1 MASALV
7 VGVLLCGV
15 WLGPHVSKAYKTCK
29 VCPSGWAVFDGRCY
43 LFNMQ
48 EKEWIDAE
56 LTCTSLGANLASLRD
71 IRVLK
76 FITDMIYTATGSSK
90 KTWVGGHDAEGL
102 WLWSDGSHFAF
113 KDWAKGEPNNENG
126 KEHCMEMNFKGKLHS
141 KQNENF
147 IIYKLLHI
155 DAISSNMF
163 PNIMFNFLLQE
174 SMSMM
179 RSAQRRTLM
188 FVPKT

>member
-1 MASALV
+1 MCTVYLLIRFLFMQMALALV
-7 VGVLLCGV
+7 VGVFLSGV
-15 WLGPHVSKAYKTCK
+15 WLGPHVSKVYKTCK

-56 LTCTSLGANLASLRD
+56 RTCTSLGANLASLRNA
-71 IRVLK
+71 RVLK

-113 KDWAKGEPNNENG
+113 KDWAKGEPNNEKE
-126 KEHCMEMNFKGKLHS
+126 KEHCMEMNFKGKYV
-141 KQNENF
+141 N
-147 IIYKLLHI
+147 
-155 DAISSNMF
+155 D
-163 PNIMFNFLLQE
+163 E
-174 SMSMM
+174 SCSMKNSYVCAKDM
-179 RSAQRRTLM
+179 I
-188 FVPKT
+188 